1 VYNCFEAGSNLFTVA
16 DSLRPL
22 TVIVTDTGSDA
33 VTNSNS
39 GDVTRAQN
47 DRSGGV
53 RIVLVGTTHPGNIG
67 SSARAMKVMGFHEL
81 SLVAPRNFPAAAAT
95 AMASG
100 ADDILVAAQVVDT
113 VEEAVAGCAMV
124 LGTTARDRH
133 LQWPILSPRQAAV
146 EAETARAEGTV
157 ALVFG
162 REQAGLTNAELDLCQ
177 RVIRIPTDPDF
188 NSLNL
193 AQAVQICVYEL
204 RQHNGLGAPAH
215 TDGGGD
221 RDRMASAPELEM
233 LYQHLISSMA
243 AVGYFDPSNPRLLKR
258 RLRRLLNG
266 SNVRQSEAQILR
278 GYLAAIDRKLGGTDK
293 PPKE

>member
-1 VYNCFEAGSNLFTVA
+1 
-16 DSLRPL
+16 
-22 TVIVTDTGSDA
+22 
-33 VTNSNS
+33 
-39 GDVTRAQN
+39 
-47 DRSGGV
+47 
-53 RIVLVGTTHPGNIG
+53 
-67 SSARAMKVMGFHEL
+67 MKVMGFHHL

-100 ADDILVAAQVVDT
+100 ADDLLVSAQVAETLED
-113 VEEAVAGCAMV
+113 AVADCAMV
-124 LGTTARDRH
+124 FGTTARDRH
-133 LQWPILSPRQAAV
+133 LQWPILSPAQAAAEV
-146 EAETARAEGTV
+146 ENALSDGPV

-204 RQHNGLGAPAH
+204 QNVRGRTSKPQH
-215 TDGGGD
+215 DGGGD
-221 RDRMASAPELEM
+221 RDRMATVSELDL
-233 LYQHLISSMA
+233 LYRHLLESMTM
-243 AVGYFDPSNPRLLKR
+243 VGYFDPSNPRLLER

-278 GYLAAIDRKLGGTDK
+278 GFLTAIDRKLHRNAESPDSGD
-293 PPKE
+293 EVR